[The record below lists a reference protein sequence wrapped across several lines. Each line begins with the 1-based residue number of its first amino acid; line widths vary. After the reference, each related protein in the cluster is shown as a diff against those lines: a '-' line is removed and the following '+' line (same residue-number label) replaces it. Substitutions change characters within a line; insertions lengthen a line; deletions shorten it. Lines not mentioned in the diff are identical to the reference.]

1 MSTHRQPKRPRPSR
15 VFVTIL
21 QQTIFWP
28 IAKQLEK
35 LYPKLMKCHQ
45 TGYPILVMDEDIYN
59 EYFLNLNIDRADNN
73 ELNAEEFD
81 GQWNYYLDL
90 QRLYLSKEEVEFRT
104 GFCLTVQGTWKNANW
119 RNYVAMCKTFVRC
132 IVHICMYECLAI
144 AGVHRG
150 ACVWH
155 VFIMFYMQDASAM
168 WWQSQEEHCD
178 GRRACTPR

>member
-15 VFVTIL
+15 IFATIL

-59 EYFLNLNIDRADNN
+59 EYLLNLNIDRADNN

-81 GQWNYYLDL
+81 GQWNYNSE
-90 QRLYLSKEEVEFRT
+90 QV
-104 GFCLTVQGTWKNANW
+104 
-119 RNYVAMCKTFVRC
+119 FV
-132 IVHICMYECLAI
+132 
-144 AGVHRG
+144 
-150 ACVWH
+150 
-155 VFIMFYMQDASAM
+155 
-168 WWQSQEEHCD
+168 
-178 GRRACTPR
+178 